1 MTKLS
6 IPVPSPTSQRQLSMS
21 LDSVKLRGMSPSERA
36 ATIAQLANLLM
47 EAGGVAVV
55 ERDHD
60 GR

>member
-36 ATIAQLANLLM
+36 ATIAQFANLLM

>member
-6 IPVPSPTSQRQLSMS
+6 IPVLSPTSQRQLSMS